1 MNSTEQNNAPVA
13 TRIIEEAAE
22 AVLSLKTILPNIN
35 AAVEMFLATLSS
47 EGKVLTAGN
56 GGSAAEA
63 MHLAEELSGRYCKDR
78 RALPGL
84 SLASDG
90 TVLTCISNDYGFDN
104 VFARQV
110 EALGSEGDLLVLFSS
125 SGNSPNLIAAAKRA
139 KSLGM
144 RVIAFLGRGGG
155 AMRNSADIDLEVT
168 VPDAAGAHVQEAHQ
182 VLIHLILEQVDYVFA
197 CQ

>member
-1 MNSTEQNNAPVA
+1 
-13 TRIIEEAAE
+13 
-22 AVLSLKTILPNIN
+22 
-35 AAVEMFLATLSS
+35 MFLATLSS
-47 EGKVLTAGN
+47 GGKVLTAGN

-155 AMRNSADIDLEVT
+155 AMRNSADLDLEVT

>member
-90 TVLTCISNDYGFDN
+90 TVLACISNDYGFDN

>member
-144 RVIAFLGRGGG
+144 RVIAFLGRSGG

>member
-1 MNSTEQNNAPVA
+1 M
-13 TRIIEEAAE
+13 
-22 AVLSLKTILPNIN
+22 LSLKTILPNIN

-47 EGKVLTAGN
+47 GGKVLTAGN

-144 RVIAFLGRGGG
+144 SVIAFLGRGGG

>member
-144 RVIAFLGRGGG
+144 SVIAFLGRGGG